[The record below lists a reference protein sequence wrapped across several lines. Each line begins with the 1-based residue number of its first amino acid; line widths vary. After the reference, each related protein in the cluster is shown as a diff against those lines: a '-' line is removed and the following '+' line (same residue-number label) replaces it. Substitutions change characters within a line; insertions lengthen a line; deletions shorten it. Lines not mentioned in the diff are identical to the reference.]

1 MTATPT
7 PQPATTSVPFGARPA
22 PSRRVR
28 AARRGTAAVRM
39 VFLIAVSGFLVA
51 GVLAT
56 VVAGLIIAV
65 NGRLP

>member
-1 MTATPT
+1 M
-7 PQPATTSVPFGARPA
+7 
-22 PSRRVR
+22 R

-39 VFLIAVSGFLVA
+39 VLLVAITGFIVA

-56 VVAGLIIAV
+56 DVAGLIIAI